1 MTSVDGAPRRFHLP
15 FHGWIVASVVFAALL
30 LVFGSRFSLG
40 LFMPFLP
47 EALAASPADVSA
59 AIAMSMLGAGVMQP
73 GVGYLSDRFG
83 PRTVLLAGLGCGGG
97 LFLAM
102 PLAGSVWQLG
112 ALMFVLGGFAFAS
125 VSPVLATA
133 FMVRWFDRQRGRA
146 LGFATS
152 GTKVAMLTLV
162 PAISV
167 GIATAGWQ
175 PTVLAIGCATLAL
188 LPGVVLLVRS
198 DPAEMGLHPD
208 GASAADAAARAAA
221 TSNRGPTASLRGAL
235 GTRAFWLIALALC
248 ANGFVMNLVFL
259 HLPSFIIATGHGAT
273 AAAAG
278 LSVLGAF
285 GLGGHLIIGFLSD
298 RVRRKSVLALVFAA
312 RICAILGVLLVPGIG
327 SLAAFVI
334 VFGLLGYGALV
345 VVGGLV
351 AEIFGQKSLGAI
363 LGVAYVLNQV
373 GGAGGVYAGGLSV
386 ELTGGYGGALVLA
399 AAISM
404 AGLGAIA
411 LLPGTRAAP
420 AAKPDPARP

>member
-1 MTSVDGAPRRFHLP
+1 VDGAPRRFHLP

-112 ALMFVLGGFAFAS
+112 ALMFLLGGFAFAS

-188 LPGVVLLVRS
+188 LPGVVLRHVPPP
-198 DPAEMGLHPD
+198 PAI
-208 GASAADAAARAAA
+208 AARRPACAARSA
-221 TSNRGPTASLRGAL
+221 RGRSGSSRWRFARTAS
-235 GTRAFWLIALALC
+235 
-248 ANGFVMNLVFL
+248 
-259 HLPSFIIATGHGAT
+259 
-273 AAAAG
+273 
-278 LSVLGAF
+278 
-285 GLGGHLIIGFLSD
+285 
-298 RVRRKSVLALVFAA
+298 
-312 RICAILGVLLVPGIG
+312 
-327 SLAAFVI
+327 
-334 VFGLLGYGALV
+334 
-345 VVGGLV
+345 
-351 AEIFGQKSLGAI
+351 
-363 LGVAYVLNQV
+363 
-373 GGAGGVYAGGLSV
+373 
-386 ELTGGYGGALVLA
+386 
-399 AAISM
+399 
-404 AGLGAIA
+404 
-411 LLPGTRAAP
+411 
-420 AAKPDPARP
+420 